1 MLAPKIDD
9 DYDLII
15 NDKGNIEMLS
25 GLDEI
30 AQSIQILLSVNKGE
44 WAFNIDFGLDYSAFI
59 DESSNLEYIK
69 AKILQALDT
78 DERIIEVEE
87 FDMEFIPETRTIK
100 IDLKMRVQNGE
111 TEETLIISDIING

>member
-9 DYDLII
+9 DYDIII